1 MKAETKADG
10 WGLPVTVWR
19 MPGKGWLQTVPQ
31 FLCLLSGDLTLPTSK
46 GFPEK
51 NTENPFETGREAE
64 GSARLHLTSCQLTGS
79 FQSISDT
86 VLSQQDLY

>member
-1 MKAETKADG
+1 MKAETKADV

-51 NTENPFETGREAE
+51 NMENPFETVREAE
-64 GSARLHLTSCQLTGS
+64 GSARL
-79 FQSISDT
+79 FI
-86 VLSQQDLY
+86 